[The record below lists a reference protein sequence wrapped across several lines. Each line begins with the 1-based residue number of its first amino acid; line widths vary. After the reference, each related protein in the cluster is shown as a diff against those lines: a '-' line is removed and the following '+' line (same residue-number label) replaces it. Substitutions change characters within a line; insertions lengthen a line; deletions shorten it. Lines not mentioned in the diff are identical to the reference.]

1 MKLVGYFWPL
11 RYFCIMKHHKILPS
25 AIIRTFYALYQV
37 FKCQAVLYFPN
48 IFIIDR
54 KNWNILKLKQV
65 PDCFKYFLISK
76 EKFELYQECVNM
88 CQNSPILP
96 YCIHWY
102 TVYLVKNCLAKIGS
116 LSFFSSAYTQKIHQH
131 WGCHTI
137 DINCFIILF

>member
-1 MKLVGYFWPL
+1 MRLVGYFWPL
-11 RYFCIMKHHKILPS
+11 RYFCTMEHYKILPS
-25 AIIRTFYALYQV
+25 PSIRTFYALQQV
-37 FKCQAVLYFPN
+37 FKYQAVLYLPN
-48 IFIIDR
+48 KLIIDR

-102 TVYLVKNCLAKIGS
+102 TVYLVKHYLVKIGS

-131 WGCHTI
+131 LDAI
-137 DINCFIILF
+137 QLPLIVY